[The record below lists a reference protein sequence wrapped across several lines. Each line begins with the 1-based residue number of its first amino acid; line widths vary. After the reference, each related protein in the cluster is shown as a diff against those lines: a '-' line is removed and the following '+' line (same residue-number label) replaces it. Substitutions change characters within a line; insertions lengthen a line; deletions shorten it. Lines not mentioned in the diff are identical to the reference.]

1 MISNHAEAEILAL
14 KAMEWLAADS
24 ELFEIFL
31 ASSGANVNDVKV
43 GVKEPAFLGSILDFI
58 LMDDAWVKA
67 FCETKHFEFNEPFL
81 ARQFLPGGDLPNWT

>member
-1 MISNHAEAEILAL
+1 MIPLSS
-14 KAMEWLAADS
+14 AAAIS
-24 ELFEIFL
+24 PMYKPIIFL
-31 ASSGANVNDVKV
+31 ASSGADVNDVKV
-43 GVKEPAFLGSILDFI
+43 GAKEPAFLGSILDFI

>member
-1 MISNHAEAEILAL
+1 MVSNDAEAEILAL
-14 KAMEWLAADS
+14 KALEWLVADS

-31 ASSGANVNDVKV
+31 ASSGADVNDVKV
-43 GVKEPAFLGSILDFI
+43 GAKEPAFLGSILDFI

-67 FCETKHFEFNEPFL
+67 FCDEPFL